1 MESSNWINLLG
12 GLGIFLYGMKLMSES
27 LQYVAG
33 ENLRNFL
40 AKMTHN
46 RFTAIISGV
55 IITSAIQSSS
65 ATTVL
70 VVGFVNAALLNL
82 VQAIGVIM
90 GANIGTTIT
99 AWIISLVGF
108 KVNITLFALPAVA
121 FGILLYFSKRD
132 TLQGWGSFFIGF
144 GLLFL
149 GLDYLKASVPD
160 SARHPETFEFLS
172 NYTNMGFLSVVI
184 FIIVGTLLTIVVQ
197 SSSASTTITITLAFN
212 GVIPVEAAY
221 GMILG
226 ENIGT
231 TITANLAAIPGNTN
245 AKKAALAHTIF
256 NVFGVI
262 WAMVLF
268 YPFIH
273 AIDQLI
279 PGDPIG
285 DAKST
290 RFHISAFHSIF
301 NIINTIAL
309 VSFIPQIAK
318 LVNYLVN
325 LVTGKQEADD
335 ISEIKF
341 LSAGSIRTTDIA
353 IAELSNYTKK
363 IIRET
368 RESFRELR
376 DLITEPFDSKN
387 ISDIFEK
394 EEELDKLRAQ
404 ILTYLHEA
412 QEAGIQGSYARA
424 VVGIME
430 RIKAIEEIG
439 DNFANAARKI
449 RKAHRD
455 GVELDKGLVEDLVE
469 QIDLVLEHYDLLC
482 IYQEKG
488 DNFSALE
495 SPEVRAESRR
505 LREKAIKMINHME
518 NKVKKKKY
526 QKKVKFLPI
535 LHYKDLS
542 RNIDNVSR
550 QLNVAIS
557 ADS

>member
-12 GLGIFLYGMKLMSES
+12 GLGIFLYGMKLLSEA

-40 AKMTHN
+40 AKMTKN
-46 RFTAIISGV
+46 RFTAIISGIFV
-55 IITSAIQSSS
+55 TCAIQSSS

-99 AWIISLVGF
+99 AWIISFVGF
-108 KVNITLFALPAVA
+108 KMNVSLFALPAIIV
-121 FGILLYFSKRD
+121 GISLHFFKRN
-132 TLQGWGSFFIGF
+132 TLQGWGDFLIGF

-149 GLDYLKASVPD
+149 GLDFMKNSIPD
-160 SARHPETFEFLS
+160 SAKSPDAFNFLQQYS
-172 NYTNMGFLSVVI
+172 NLGFMTVLIFVV
-184 FIIVGTLLTIVVQ
+184 VGTLLTIVVQ
-197 SSSASTTITITLAFN
+197 SSSASTTITITLAFS
-212 GVIPVEAAY
+212 GIIPLEAAY

-231 TITANLAAIPGNTN
+231 TITANLAAIPGNAN

-262 WAMVLF
+262 WVLILF
-268 YPFIH
+268 NPIM
-273 AIDQLI
+273 AGIDKLI
-279 PGDPIG
+279 PGDPIA
-285 DAKST
+285 DVQST
-290 RFHISAFHSIF
+290 RFHISAFHSLF
-301 NIINTIAL
+301 NITNTILL
-309 VSFIPQIAK
+309 VWFIPQIALMVNG
-318 LVNYLVN
+318 LVNKI
-325 LVTGKQEADD
+325 TGKQTEDGL
-335 ISEIKF
+335 SEIKF

-368 RESFRELR
+368 RNLFVELKSLIR
-376 DLITEPFDSKN
+376 DPYDSKKV
-387 ISDIFEK
+387 DQIFAK
-394 EEELDKLRAQ
+394 EEELDRLRAQ
-404 ILTYLHEA
+404 ILVYLSET
-412 QEAGIQGSYARA
+412 QEAGVHGSYAKTI
-424 VVGIME
+424 VGIME

-455 GVELDKGLVEDLVE
+455 KIELDDSLVDDLVD
-469 QIDLVLEHYDLLC
+469 QVNLVLEHYDLLC
-482 IYQEKG
+482 NNQDRD
-488 DNFSALE
+488 DNFLALGD
-495 SPEVRAESRR
+495 PKVRTESRR
-505 LREKAIKMINHME
+505 LREQAIKMINHME
-518 NKVKKKKY
+518 NRAKKKKF

-557 ADS
+557 ADN